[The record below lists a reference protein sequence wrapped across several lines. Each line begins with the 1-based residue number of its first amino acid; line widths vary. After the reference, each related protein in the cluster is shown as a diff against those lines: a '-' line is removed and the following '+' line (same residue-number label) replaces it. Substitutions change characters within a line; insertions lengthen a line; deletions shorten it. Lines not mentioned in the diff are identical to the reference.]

1 MRRAEQQQGRLQE
14 REQQTRSWLAPLP
27 DFSAPRYTEATKM
40 RVEWDTRDT
49 INNRAW
55 NSVQVAG
62 PKAVTAQMLAEHPTA
77 GAEPYMPAISRQDER
92 PYAPHDGAVAG
103 GYFPDS
109 RDGSRPRVPPT
120 SLFQNAWLDGF
131 DVEGGGAAREL
142 RSAVKE
148 QAPREAD
155 ISARIAG
162 RTFQNQWIPP
172 AVTQRIVN
180 AQIDAA
186 DALRPRFDDWRTG
199 PKNLTNEGE

>member
-1 MRRAEQQQGRLQE
+1 MSKQHHGRIQE
-14 REQQTRSWLAPLP
+14 REAQSRSWTAPLP
-27 DFSAPRYTEATKM
+27 DFSAPRYTEATKV

-77 GAEPYMPAISRQDER
+77 GAEPFMPSMSRQDER
-92 PYAPHDGAVAG
+92 PYSSYGS
-103 GYFPDS
+103 YFPDG
-109 RDGSRPRVPPT
+109 RQGQRPHVPPA

-131 DVEGGGAAREL
+131 DVEGGGSAREL
-142 RSAVKE
+142 RSAVRE
-148 QAPREAD
+148 QARSEGD
-155 ISARIAG
+155 VSARIAG

-172 AVTQRIVN
+172 AMTQRIVN

-186 DALRPRFDDWRTG
+186 DALRPRADDWHQRIRPAT
-199 PKNLTNEGE
+199 EESE

>member
-1 MRRAEQQQGRLQE
+1 MDHQHHGRMQE
-14 REQQTRSWLAPLP
+14 REAQSRGWSAPMP

-62 PKAVTAQMLAEHPTA
+62 PKAVTAQMLASHPTA
-77 GAEPYMPAISRQDER
+77 GAESYMPATARQDDR
-92 PYAPHDGAVAG
+92 PYGQG
-103 GYFPDS
+103 SYFPDS
-109 RDGSRPRVPPT
+109 SRRGERPSMPPT
-120 SLFQNAWLDGF
+120 SLFQNAWFDGF
-131 DVEGGGAAREL
+131 DIEGGGAGREL
-142 RSAVKE
+142 RGVVKE
-148 QAPREAD
+148 QAPNEAD

-172 AVTQRIVN
+172 AVTHRIVN

-186 DALRPRFDDWRTG
+186 DALRPRADDWHQRIRQQDDA
-199 PKNLTNEGE
+199 